1 MTKVVGAPDVDSS
14 EVITP
19 TALESA
25 QLILDQAKRV
35 ASHHHPVNVIRPV
48 LQVNTNPVH
57 VPVHRGRAVDAYPDG
72 DVYLP
77 PYAPTDS
84 SNSKPCLVMWP
95 LGILA
100 GIVAG
105 AVGWKLYSK
114 RKERKDDEVLLRFPS
129 PPRAA
134 AAPQAA
140 PMHHHH
146 RCPQP
151 QCHHCQPRQ
160 PERAESNRTPACDC
174 KRHRHCPRCGGRN
187 SSTYIR
193 HADSEN
199 SGESLNTSTLEKLKR
214 RQVWR
219 PR

>member
-1 MTKVVGAPDVDSS
+1 LAGAQVLDSS
-14 EVITP
+14 SDITP

-35 ASHHHPVNVIRPV
+35 GSRQIPVNVIRPV
-48 LQVNTNPVH
+48 LQVNTNPVQ
-57 VPVHRGRAVDAYPDG
+57 VPVHRGRAVDVYPDG
-72 DVYLP
+72 DVYIP
-77 PYAPTDS
+77 PYVPQDS
-84 SNSKPCLVMWP
+84 SDSKPCLVLWP

-114 RKERKDDEVLLRFPS
+114 RKERKDDNEVMLHFP
-129 PPRAA
+129 PP
-134 AAPQAA
+134 PPP
-140 PMHHHH
+140 PMRHAQCQ
-146 RCPQP
+146 CP
-151 QCHHCQPRQ
+151 HCQP
-160 PERAESNRTPACDC
+160 PERVESNITPACDC

-187 SSTYIR
+187 SSTYVR

-199 SGESLNTSTLEKLKR
+199 SGNSLNTSTLEKLKR